1 MPLIARQRSR
11 LAVLAVLALVG
22 SLLAGSAVWVA
33 AKDGEADAKAMY
45 SACVGSAAEDA
56 GFNDMDGSFA
66 EDAANCLAHY
76 EITKG
81 TSEGTF
87 SPSASISRLQMALF
101 LARAAGP
108 AGITLPV
115 ASDQGFTDIDG
126 YTDEIQEAINQVAEL
141 EIMTGRSDEM
151 FSPSGLVN
159 RRDMAVHLAAFLDEA
174 VIGPGGQDIDKV
186 DPDDDVFTDIGGV
199 SFSAYGAIR
208 DLYEMGVTT
217 GRTDTT
223 FAPDALV
230 SRGQMAVFITRALAH
245 TNARPAGL
253 TVQASKTDAFV
264 GDTVEFVASIRDS
277 NHRPV
282 ANESVD
288 FFYLEGDDD
297 EPFRANGTCTSDIDR
312 IGGTSD
318 CEIDAGDLTT
328 NTSGNLD
335 GPATLAVG
343 DDTQVWAWTGD
354 LGDDFDA
361 DTTDSVTLSISTSAA
376 AANTR
381 MTSSAATDTVKF
393 GETVTFSFQL
403 VDADGKA
410 VAMKDAVV
418 IVRSDLRVD
427 ADAGGDGSD
436 SSKSRTDTYTTDAS
450 GEIELSFT
458 EDDPDDDKTSDD
470 EATLTLTVTIPSS
483 GGIGSLVDGDGDDAA
498 NPTTVMWDDDA
509 AVATTLKL
517 SSSQKYHMAS
527 SEGKGVSNTVQAT
540 LTDQYGD
547 PVNRAKVNFTSSG
560 TTGAPNE
567 ARYTGSDG
575 AASLS
580 YLRDSANNGTETIR
594 ASHGMIDASPLT
606 HYWVQSSTGGSGSVL
621 VADTAN
627 DKIVAEEADGD
638 VVYVEYDSNDHL
650 TSNGAREVLADFE
663 KDLGADLSENN
674 LGLIWDIALDDNND
688 RDSKG
693 VSSFRLT
700 SSPKVGPPVDSTAP
714 AVSTAATSYD
724 GSSIMLTYDENLD
737 MGSVSAASAF
747 AVSVTVNQNLPEETI
762 RITSVSGV
770 SVSGNTVTLTV
781 DPDVQV
787 GDAVTVS
794 YTRAAVNALQDAA
807 GNRAVSVSSMTVAN
821 MVDVIAP
828 MLVISGMDIPKTS
841 YSGTSVMNGSV
852 MGATIMLTYDEN
864 LDQGSVPAASDFTVT
879 AGTVSNV
886 SVSGSTVTLT
896 VSSALT
902 ERTAI
907 TVGYE
912 PGANAL
918 QDAAGNQAA
927 AIDPAV
933 SVMNRIDTM
942 APVLDIDIA
951 EEGTDDAPMMSIDGT
966 VILLQYTDARSGLDM
981 SSVPNAE
988 SYEVTIP
995 EAPLEDGDDDPDTPM
1010 TRALSPTGTR
1020 VVNPMAVS
1028 IDANNVVSLTLAA
1041 ADRLLNG
1048 EDDVVVDYTKAL
1060 FGDNESGVVQDNAGN
1075 DAAELMGLA
1084 VFTDRIDSAA
1094 PTLTSSVTQQDGLS
1108 IVLTYADRASADAA
1122 AGSGLNPD
1130 FVPALNSFTVV
1141 ITRDGIATQVSPS
1154 MVVISDASD
1163 PADGVY
1169 ETVTLTLP
1177 VPVRVTTDDDTVTV
1191 AYDAS
1196 AAGTPLQD
1204 MAGNQ
1209 AADAVA
1215 GTPAVTGT
1223 VVDDL
1228 PVLSVA
1234 NDGETPPVAT
1244 EPKMSADGLS
1254 VVLTFSRLLD
1264 EDSVPSTSAFMVTIN
1279 GLEVPL
1285 AGVSV
1290 DNVDTSDPLDGTA
1303 DMGRVTLTL
1312 PSYLKVAA
1320 QNSPAV
1326 KVSYTDLTPG
1336 QDDRS
1341 GVLQDAVG
1349 KRDIASFGPHDVD
1362 TRPING

>member
-11 LAVLAVLALVG
+11 LAVLTVLALVG
-22 SLLAGSAVWVA
+22 SLLTVSAVWVA
-33 AKDGEADAKAMY
+33 AKDGKADAEAMY
-45 SACVGSAAEDA
+45 SSCVGSATEDT
-56 GFNDMDGSFA
+56 GFSDMDGSFA

-87 SPSASISRLQMALF
+87 SPKASVSRLQMALF

-126 YTDEIQEAINQVAEL
+126 YTDEIQDAINQVADL
-141 EIMTGRSDEM
+141 GIMTGRSDEM

-174 VIGPGGQDIDKV
+174 VVGPGGQDIDKV
-186 DPDDDVFTDIGGV
+186 EPDDDVFTDIGDV

-208 DLYEMGVTT
+208 NLYEMGVTT

-230 SRGQMAVFITRALAH
+230 SRGQMAVFITRTLAH
-245 TNARPAGL
+245 TNARPVGL
-253 TVQASKTDAFV
+253 SVQADKTDAFV

-277 NHRPV
+277 SHRPI

-418 IVRSDLRVD
+418 IVRSDRRVD

-470 EATLTLTVTIPSS
+470 EAALTLTVTIPSS

-517 SSSQKYHMAS
+517 SSSQKYHTAS

-547 PVNRAKVNFTSSG
+547 PVNRTKVTFTSSG

-575 AASLS
+575 VASLS
-580 YLRDSANNGTETIR
+580 YLRDSANNGKETIN
-594 ASHGMIDASPLT
+594 ASHGMIDAAPLT
-606 HYWVQSSTGGSGSVL
+606 HYWVQSSTGGSGSVV

-688 RDSKG
+688 RDAKG

-700 SSPKVGPPVDSTAP
+700 SNPKVGPPVDSTAP

-737 MGSVSAASAF
+737 VGSVSAASAF

-770 SVSGNTVTLTV
+770 SVSGNTVTLTL

-794 YTRAAVNALQDAA
+794 YTRPAADALQDAA

-828 MLVISGMDIPKTS
+828 VLVISGMDIPKTS

-852 MGATIMLTYDEN
+852 MGASIVLTYDEN
-864 LDQGSVPAASDFTVT
+864 LDEGSVPAADDFTVT

-942 APVLDIDIA
+942 APVLDINIA
-951 EEGTDDAPMMSIDGT
+951 DENTEDAPMMSIDGT

-995 EAPLEDGDDDPDTPM
+995 AAPLVDEDDDPTTPM
-1010 TRALSPTGTR
+1010 TRAAQPRGYE
-1020 VVNPMAVS
+1020 
-1028 IDANNVVSLTLAA
+1028 
-1041 ADRLLNG
+1041 G
-1048 EDDVVVDYTKAL
+1048 C
-1060 FGDNESGVVQDNAGN
+1060 ES
-1075 DAAELMGLA
+1075 
-1084 VFTDRIDSAA
+1084 
-1094 PTLTSSVTQQDGLS
+1094 DG
-1108 IVLTYADRASADAA
+1108 RKH
-1122 AGSGLNPD
+1122 
-1130 FVPALNSFTVV
+1130 
-1141 ITRDGIATQVSPS
+1141 R
-1154 MVVISDASD
+1154 
-1163 PADGVY
+1163 
-1169 ETVTLTLP
+1169 
-1177 VPVRVTTDDDTVTV
+1177 R
-1191 AYDAS
+1191 
-1196 AAGTPLQD
+1196 
-1204 MAGNQ
+1204 
-1209 AADAVA
+1209 
-1215 GTPAVTGT
+1215 
-1223 VVDDL
+1223 
-1228 PVLSVA
+1228 
-1234 NDGETPPVAT
+1234 
-1244 EPKMSADGLS
+1244 
-1254 VVLTFSRLLD
+1254 
-1264 EDSVPSTSAFMVTIN
+1264 
-1279 GLEVPL
+1279 
-1285 AGVSV
+1285 
-1290 DNVDTSDPLDGTA
+1290 
-1303 DMGRVTLTL
+1303 
-1312 PSYLKVAA
+1312 
-1320 QNSPAV
+1320 
-1326 KVSYTDLTPG
+1326 
-1336 QDDRS
+1336 
-1341 GVLQDAVG
+1341 
-1349 KRDIASFGPHDVD
+1349 
-1362 TRPING
+1362 